1 MPHDPFTFNLRH
13 LRAMGAIVRIGSLS
27 AAADEVGTTQPA
39 LTAAIAGL
47 ETRLGPLFVRER
59 AGMAP
64 TAAAATLAERVEEAY
79 AHLAAGLGFGGP
91 KARGFSKP
99 ERLLTTSQLRA
110 LLALADEGSYVGAAQ
125 RTGLSEPALHRSV
138 RDVERLCGTA
148 LVQRRGR
155 GVALTASGQS
165 AARAFR
171 LAASAIRSG
180 LVELAALEDRDVP
193 DRLIVGAMPLCR
205 ARLLPAAVAQLQAT
219 YPNTHVT
226 IVEGAHR
233 ELIDQ
238 LRDGQI
244 DMTIGALR
252 TPAPGPDVIQSPL
265 LEDRLAIVARHGH
278 PLAGPELPSRIEL
291 ARHRWL
297 VGLPGSPLRQHWETM
312 FQGETKPLAPVD
324 CGSVMVI
331 RGLLASGDYLTLLSP
346 EQVGIELK
354 TGMLALVGPPLADH
368 VRTIGVTVRRDW
380 KPTAAQQSFLEALA
394 TLDQTVHQN

>member
-1 MPHDPFTFNLRH
+1 MC
-13 LRAMGAIVRIGSLS
+13 AIVRIGSLS

-47 ETRLGPLFVRER
+47 ERRLGRLFVRGR
-59 AGMAP
+59 GGMAP
-64 TAAAATLAERVEEAY
+64 TPAAMTLAERVEEAY
-79 AHLAAGLGFGGP
+79 AHLAAGLSLGGP
-91 KARGFSKP
+91 KARGFAKP
-99 ERLLTTSQLRA
+99 ERLLTTSQVRA
-110 LLALADEGSYVGAAQ
+110 LLALADEGSYVAAAQ

-155 GVALTASGQS
+155 GIALTPAGRS

-205 ARLLPAAVAQLQAT
+205 ARLLPAAVAQLQAS
-219 YPNTHVT
+219 YPNAHVT

-252 TPAPGPDVIQSPL
+252 TPPPGPDVVQSAL
-265 LEDRLAIVARHGH
+265 LEDRLAIVAGRGH
-278 PLAGPELPSRIEL
+278 PLAGPNLPPLAEL

-312 FQGETKPLAPVD
+312 FEGARPLAPVD

-346 EQVGIELK
+346 EQIGIELN

-380 KPTAAQQSFLEALA
+380 KPTAAQQSFLDALA
-394 TLDQTVHQN
+394 ALDQTVHQN